1 MQRHPLVRKFSAF
14 TVAALVLATVVA
26 GSPAFARDA
35 APTPAVQAT
44 GISASSKVMF
54 RIVIQ
59 ERLDARSGLQQP
71 SARNTTTAQRRLETV
86 EGRQVLTIAA
96 P

>member
-1 MQRHPLVRKFSAF
+1 MQRNSRVRKFSAV

-26 GSPAFARDA
+26 GGPAFARESA
-35 APTPAVQAT
+35 PAPTAQAT
-44 GISASSKVMF
+44 GVSASSQVMF
-54 RIVIQ
+54 RVIIR
-59 ERLDARSGLQQP
+59 ERLDAGSGLQKQTDQ
-71 SARNTTTAQRRLETV
+71 RTTAQRRLETV